1 MFLKRSFFK
10 TIVFIKIVVSLT
22 IVNDKPSLT
31 IINDKPSLTI
41 INDKPLLTIVQKR
54 SFFKNNRKK
63 TVANFSKTII
73 FKNDRYSF
81 SKSSKWVGRFENDIF
96 SETKKKQSTT
106 GSVWIKLQLTLYH
119 PGICYLYIY
128 STEHN
133 QLTVNT
139 KIK

>member
-96 SETKKKQSTT
+96 SETKKNNQQQGRS
-106 GSVWIKLQLTLYH
+106 GSNCNWHYTIQVYV
-119 PGICYLYIY
+119 ICIYIVQNI
-128 STEHN
+128 TN
-133 QLTVNT
+133 LL
-139 KIK
+139 